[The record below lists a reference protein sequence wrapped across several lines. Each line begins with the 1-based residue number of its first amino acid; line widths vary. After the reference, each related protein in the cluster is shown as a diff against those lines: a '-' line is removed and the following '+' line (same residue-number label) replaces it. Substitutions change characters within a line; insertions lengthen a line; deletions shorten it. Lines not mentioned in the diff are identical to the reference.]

1 MIWHSGSRTEK
12 KLKCQNQ
19 RKGRKKLKRNQY
31 KVCTRVVCVCVCAQV
46 NESKRPRNT
55 LRVTQW
61 TKTPQLHFHHE
72 FLWWWGGSCLKYL
85 AEPKVILKVF

>member
-1 MIWHSGSRTEK
+1 MSAQREEETQK
-12 KLKCQNQ
+12 NQ
-19 RKGRKKLKRNQY
+19 CR
-31 KVCTRVVCVCVCAQV
+31 VCTHMARVCVCAQA

-72 FLWWWGGSCLKYL
+72 FLWWGVGSCLKYL